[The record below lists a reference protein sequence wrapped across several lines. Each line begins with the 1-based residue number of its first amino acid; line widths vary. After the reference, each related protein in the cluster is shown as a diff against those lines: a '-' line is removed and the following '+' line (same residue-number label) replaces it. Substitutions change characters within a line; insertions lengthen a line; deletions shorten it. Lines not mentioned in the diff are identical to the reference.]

1 MTVVVTVSVPTLTV
15 VVTVSVET
23 YVGDGHNVWIHLLIV
38 VVDISVVVVT
48 TGGFF
53 EQGAKTVSVQCS
65 VIVLYGRLAHFDT
78 GGRG

>member
-1 MTVVVTVSVPTLTV
+1 VNVVVTVCVPTLSV

-38 VVDISVVVVT
+38 VVHVFVVVVT
-48 TGGFF
+48 RGGFF
-53 EQGAKTVSVQCS
+53 EQGAKTVSVQYS